1 MMCLKQNKLK
11 SVKKIKKKKKIRAE
25 LNETD
30 MKIIERINETKVAYG
45 KKLANLGKL
54 TKGKGEDPNL

>member
-1 MMCLKQNKLK
+1 MCLKQNKLK
-11 SVKKIKKKKKIRAE
+11 SVKKIKKKKIRAE

-30 MKIIERINETKVAYG
+30 TKIIERINETKVAYG